1 MKDSQFILARV
12 NAMTIK
18 CAYCGAAEDRECFDP
33 HTGYVLE
40 HQPAH
45 VLRLQEAHVL

>member
-1 MKDSQFILARV
+1 MKDTAFILARV

-18 CAYCGAAEDRECFDP
+18 CTYCGAAEDRECFDP

-45 VLRLQEAHVL
+45 SIRLREVGVL